1 MYSEKQRTWLS
12 FLLATV
18 LLVGFLWVLGPRQIG
33 DNLRGTYLPIFAVG
47 LLSALGGLVA
57 WSETQRHLLA
67 ASGIYLSPW
76 RGFIVYCIGM
86 FAKQVLPMGHAA
98 GPALATYAVG
108 TEVDRSYA
116 ENLAP
121 ISVAE
126 FQMLGASICLAAVG
140 LGYTLVTVPAT
151 GVVRTLGVAT
161 VIVIASLGALALV
174 VWYRRRVIE
183 RSLLWIAW
191 VLRMTVGRISPRIQE
206 RISPK
211 SVSAGSNRY
220 YLMIRTVADDRRR
233 IVVSFVWG
241 IGGWI
246 AFTIPLVT
254 SAAALG
260 VNLPVASALFLAPVV
275 GIAGLVPLP
284 GGLGGAEIGLTGL
297 LVTVSGF
304 PAPLAAG
311 ITLLYRVC
319 TFWFVVLVCG
329 AISAHKRVLPSE
341 AIQHVRQ

>member
-1 MYSEKQRTWLS
+1 MGPRSHRTWLS
-12 FLLATV
+12 FLFATV
-18 LLVGFLWVLGPRQIG
+18 LLVGFLWLLGPRQIG
-33 DNLRGTYLPIFAVG
+33 DHLRGTDLPIFAVG
-47 LLSALGGLVA
+47 LLATLVGLGA

-67 ASGIYLSPW
+67 ASGIDLSPW
-76 RGFIVYCIGM
+76 RGFVVYNIGM

-121 ISVAE
+121 VSVAE
-126 FQMLGASICLAAVG
+126 LQMLVASMCLAVAG
-140 LGYTLVTVPAT
+140 FGYTLVTIPAT
-151 GVVRTLGVAT
+151 GTVRILGVAT
-161 VIVIASLGALALV
+161 VIVVAAFATLALV
-174 VWYRRRVIE
+174 VWYRRRFVE

-191 VLRMTVGRISPRIQE
+191 SLRVTVGRLFIRVHE
-206 RISPK
+206 RISP
-211 SVSAGSNRY
+211 GSISSGTERY
-220 YLMIRTVADDRRR
+220 YAMIGAVADDRRR
-233 IVVSFVWG
+233 TAIAFAWALA
-241 IGGWI
+241 GWI

-254 SAAALG
+254 SALALG
-260 VNLPVASALFLAPVV
+260 VDLPVAVALFLAPAA

-297 LVTVSGF
+297 LVAVGGL

-319 TFWFVVLVCG
+319 TFWFVVFAGG
-329 AISAHKRVLPSE
+329 AISTYRQVTPHE
-341 AIQHVRQ
+341 AMQ